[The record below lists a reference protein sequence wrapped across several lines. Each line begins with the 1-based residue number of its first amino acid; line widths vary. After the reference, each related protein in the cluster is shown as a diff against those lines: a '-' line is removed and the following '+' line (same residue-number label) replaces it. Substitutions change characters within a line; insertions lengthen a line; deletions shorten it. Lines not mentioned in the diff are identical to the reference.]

1 MLPTNPTALTHLLA
15 YHSLL
20 PFPQRASSVQ
30 SLIIHGCVNGTPDG
44 EGEKHGRVI
53 GEMQK
58 IGQTVATALK
68 RGIGNRVRSGY

>member
-20 PFPQRASSVQ
+20 PFPQRAPSVQ

-58 IGQTVATALK
+58 NRADGGN
-68 RGIGNRVRSGY
+68 GIKAGDWKA